1 MRGAGSQFEGIVEP
15 VVASLGYELWGL
27 QYAAHRKGALLR
39 VYIESEQGI
48 TLEDCAAVSDQ
59 LSAVLDVEDP
69 IGVPYTLEVSSP
81 GLDRLLFR
89 AEQFARYVGER
100 VKLRLGMP
108 LDGRRRFEGRIAA
121 VDADT
126 VTLELEDGQRVLPFD
141 AIEEARLIPEI

>member
-15 VVASLGYELWGL
+15 VVASLGFELWGL

-48 TLEDCAAVSDQ
+48 TLDDCAAVSDQ

-100 VKLRLGMP
+100 VKLRLGTP
-108 LDGRRRFEGRIAA
+108 LDGRRRFEGRIAD
-121 VDADT
+121 VDADA
-126 VTLELEDGQRVLPFD
+126 VTLELEDGQTELPFD

>member
-15 VVASLGYELWGL
+15 VVASLGFELWGL

-48 TLEDCAAVSDQ
+48 TLDDCAAVSDQ

-89 AEQFARYVGER
+89 AEQFARYIGER
-100 VKLRLGMP
+100 VKLRLGTP
-108 LDGRRRFEGRIAA
+108 LDGRRRFEGRIAE
-121 VDADT
+121 VGADT
-126 VTLELEDGQRVLPFD
+126 VTLELEDGQTELPFD

>member
-39 VYIESEQGI
+39 VYIESDQGI
-48 TLEDCAAVSDQ
+48 TLDDCAAVSDQ

-100 VKLRLGMP
+100 VKLRLGTP
-108 LDGRRRFEGRIAA
+108 LDGRRRFEGRIAE
-121 VDADT
+121 VGADT
-126 VTLELEDGQRVLPFD
+126 VTLELEDGQTELPFD

>member
-1 MRGAGSQFEGIVEP
+1 MRAARSQFEGIVEP

-48 TLEDCAAVSDQ
+48 TLDDCAAVSDQ

-89 AEQFARYVGER
+89 AEQFARYIGER

-108 LDGRRRFEGRIAA
+108 LDGRRRFEGRIAEVGA
-121 VDADT
+121 DA

>member
-15 VVASLGYELWGL
+15 VVASLGFELWGL

-48 TLEDCAAVSDQ
+48 TLDDCAAVSDQ

-100 VKLRLGMP
+100 VKLRLGTP
-108 LDGRRRFEGRIAA
+108 LDGRRRFEGRIAE
-121 VDADT
+121 VGADT
-126 VTLELEDGQRVLPFD
+126 VTLELEDGQTELPFD